1 MDTGGLHSLLVLFC
15 GSLVGFSLGLLGGGG
30 SILAVPLMTYVVGV
44 PSVHVAIGTSA
55 LAVALNAAANL
66 MIHARAGTVRWRSA
80 ATFSAAGVVG
90 AALGSSLSKTVDG
103 QRLLAFF
110 GLLMFLVAALMLA
123 RQSAGPD
130 TAARPPRNDLP
141 QLLLFGFGA
150 GVLSGFFGIGGGFM
164 IVPGLVL
171 ATGMPMVNAVGSS
184 LFAVAAFG
192 ATAAASYAFSGLV
205 DWRLAALFILGGVA
219 GGAAGV
225 ALARHLSG
233 RHSTLTIV
241 FAVVICIV
249 GAYIEWRSL
258 GALMPR

>member
-1 MDTGGLHSLLVLFC
+1 MDTGGLHDLLIILC

-55 LAVALNAAANL
+55 LAVALNAVANL
-66 MIHARAGTVRWRSA
+66 MIHARAGNVRWGPVA
-80 ATFSAAGVVG
+80 VFSATGVIG
-90 AALGSSLSKTVDG
+90 SAFGSSLSKTVEG
-103 QRLLAFF
+103 PRLLAFF

-123 RQSAGPD
+123 RRSAGPD
-130 TAARPPRNDLP
+130 TAVRPARSDLP

-184 LFAVAAFG
+184 LFA
-192 ATAAASYAFSGLV
+192 
-205 DWRLAALFILGGVA
+205 
-219 GGAAGV
+219 
-225 ALARHLSG
+225 
-233 RHSTLTIV
+233 
-241 FAVVICIV
+241 
-249 GAYIEWRSL
+249 
-258 GALMPR
+258 